1 MRLSWLP
8 TVLRSACLTVK
19 EVDGWATRGHGDMSE
34 VRGVL
39 LHHTAGP
46 LAGDAP
52 SLPVIIKGRPD
63 LAGPLSQLFLS
74 RSGVWHVVAAGKA
87 WHAGAGAWKGITEG
101 NAHFV
106 GVEAENTGLPNDPWP
121 LIQTDSYA
129 RGVAAILAHIGA
141 REDMAAG
148 HKEYALPK
156 GRKSDPSFDMN
167 AFRARVR
174 GFLPPS
180 GGAGPAVA

>member
-8 TVLRSACLTVK
+8 AVLRAAGLKVV
-19 EVDGWATRGHGDMSE
+19 EVDGWVTRGHGDMDTIQ
-34 VRGVL
+34 GVL

-46 LAGDAP
+46 IKGEAP
-52 SLPVIIKGRPD
+52 SLPIIIKGRPD

-87 WHAGAGAWKGITEG
+87 WHAGAGEWKGVTAG
-101 NAHFV
+101 NSHLV

-121 LIQTDSYA
+121 AAQVESYVK
-129 RGVAAILAHIGA
+129 GVAAILAKIGA
-141 REDMAAG
+141 SSDMAAG

-156 GRKSDPSFDMN
+156 GRKSDPSFDMV
-167 AFRARVR
+167 AFRQRVQKQL
-174 GFLPPS
+174 GTS
-180 GGAGPAVA
+180 KGGPAVA